1 MDPKIFSMYDIRGIY
16 PDQWNKED
24 AFLLGQAFGTFFQ
37 RNKINT
43 IFLGHDNRLS
53 SPEINQEVS
62 KGLLKTGCQVID
74 LGTVIVPMIYFSWH
88 HFDANATLMITA
100 SHNPPQYNGIKSSIQ
115 KKAIFADQ
123 LQKIREITLKK
134 DFLKGTGKKEKKDII
149 TPYIQLLKEKIH
161 LQKPLKIIIDTG
173 NGTAG
178 PFTSKIFKNIGCQ
191 VTSLFAESDG
201 SFPNHQPYPQKPE
214 FYQELKNQLQNN
226 QYDLGLA
233 FDGDGDRIGVYNA
246 NGDFIENDVIAA
258 IFAKDICQKHPGA
271 KIVLNVSTTLAVL
284 ETIEKHGGQPILWHT
299 GYPFI
304 TQKMRETDAVF
315 GGEIS
320 GHFFFRDQYYG
331 FDDAIYSALR
341 LLEIIASGK
350 SLNQLI
356 ADIPRYHQI
365 PEFRIPVP
373 QNIDKY
379 RLAKKIGQDIEKSH
393 PEAKILNVDGI
404 RFSFENSWG
413 LIRPSNTEPL
423 LSGRAEGKTKKEL
436 NKIREIINQK
446 FEKFGIKEKI

>member
-16 PDQWNKED
+16 PDQWNKKD
-24 AFLLGQAFGTFFQ
+24 AFLLGQTFGTFFQ

-53 SPEINQEVS
+53 SPEVNQEVS
-62 KGLLKTGCQVID
+62 NGLLKTGCQVID
-74 LGTVIVPMIYFSWH
+74 LDTIIVPMIYFSWH

-100 SHNPPQYNGIKSSIQ
+100 SHNPPQYNGIKSSIW

-134 DFLKGTGKKEKKDII
+134 DFLKGTGKKEKKDVVA
-149 TPYIQLLKEKIH
+149 PYIQLLKEKVR
-161 LQKPLKIIIDTG
+161 LQKPLRIIIDTG

-178 PFTSKIFKNIGCQ
+178 LFTAKIFKNAGCQ
-191 VTSLFAESDG
+191 VTSLFVESDG

-233 FDGDGDRIGVYNA
+233 FDGDGDRIGVYNT
-246 NGDFIENDVIAA
+246 NGDFIENDIIAA

-304 TQKMRETDAVF
+304 AQKMKEIGAIF

-320 GHFFFRDQYYG
+320 GHFFFSDQYYG
-331 FDDAIYSALR
+331 F
-341 LLEIIASGK
+341 
-350 SLNQLI
+350 LI
-356 ADIPRYHQI
+356 SI
-365 PEFRIPVP
+365 
-373 QNIDKY
+373 
-379 RLAKKIGQDIEKSH
+379 
-393 PEAKILNVDGI
+393 
-404 RFSFENSWG
+404 
-413 LIRPSNTEPL
+413 
-423 LSGRAEGKTKKEL
+423 
-436 NKIREIINQK
+436 
-446 FEKFGIKEKI
+446 

>member
-1 MDPKIFSMYDIRGIY
+1 VDPKIFSTYDIRGIY
-16 PDQWNKED
+16 FDQWNRED

-37 RNKINT
+37 KNKVNT
-43 IFLGHDNRLS
+43 VFLGHDNRLS
-53 SPEINQEVS
+53 SPEINQEVGN
-62 KGLLKTGCQVID
+62 GLLKTGCQVID
-74 LGTVIVPMIYFSWH
+74 LGTIIVPMIYFSWH

-100 SHNPPQYNGIKSSIQ
+100 SHNPPQYNGIKSSIL
-115 KKAIFADQ
+115 KKVIFADQ
-123 LQKIREITLKK
+123 LQKIKEITLKK
-134 DFLKGTGKKEKKDII
+134 NFIKGAGKKEKKDIVA
-149 TPYIQLLKEKIH
+149 PYIKLLKEKIH
-161 LQKPLKIIIDTG
+161 LQKPLKIVIDTG

-178 PFTSKIFKNIGCQ
+178 LFTAKIFKNAGCH
-191 VTSLFAESDG
+191 VTSLFAKSDG
-201 SFPNHQPYPQKPE
+201 SFPNHQPYPQKSE
-214 FYQELKNQLQNN
+214 FYQKLKNQLQNS

-233 FDGDGDRIGVYNA
+233 FDGDGDRIGIYDA
-246 NGDFIENDVIAA
+246 NGNFIENDVIAA

-271 KIVLNVSTTLAVL
+271 KIVLNVSATLAVL
-284 ETIEKHGGQPILWHT
+284 ETIRKYGGQPILWHT

-304 TQKMRETDAVF
+304 TQKMKEIDAVF

-320 GHFFFRDQYYG
+320 GHFFFRDRYYG

-356 ADIPRYHQI
+356 ADIPHYYQI

-379 RLAKKIGQDIEKSH
+379 QLAQKIGQDIKKSH
-393 PEAKILNVDGI
+393 PEVEILNIDGA

-413 LIRPSNTEPL
+413 LVRPSNTEPL

-436 NKIREIINQK
+436 DKIRKIINQK
-446 FEKFGIKEKI
+446 LEKFGIKEKI

>member
-1 MDPKIFSMYDIRGIY
+1 MDPKIFSTYDIRGIY
-16 PDQWNKED
+16 PDQWDKKD

-37 RNKINT
+37 RNKVNT
-43 IFLGHDNRLS
+43 VFLGRDNRLS
-53 SPEINQEVS
+53 GPVISREVS
-62 KGLLKTGCQVID
+62 EGLLKTGCRVID

-100 SHNPPQYNGIKSSIQ
+100 SHNPPQYNGIKSSIR
-115 KKAIFADQ
+115 KKVIFANQ
-123 LQKIREITLKK
+123 LQGIKKITLKK
-134 DFLKGTGKKEKKDII
+134 DFLKEAGKKDKKDIV
-149 TPYIQLLKEKIH
+149 TPYIQLLKEKVH

-173 NGTAG
+173 NGTTGLFAA
-178 PFTSKIFKNIGCQ
+178 KIFKNAGCQ

-233 FDGDGDRIGVYNA
+233 FDGDGDRIGVYNT
-246 NGDFIENDVIAA
+246 NGDFIENDVAA
-258 IFAKDICQKHPGA
+258 VIFAKDICQKHPGA
-271 KIVLNVSTTLAVL
+271 KIVLNVSATLAVL
-284 ETIEKHGGQPILWHT
+284 ETIKKYGGQPILWHT

-304 TQKMRETDAVF
+304 TQKMEEIDAIF

-320 GHFFFRDQYYG
+320 GHFFFRDRYFG

-350 SLNQLI
+350 SLSQLI
-356 ADIPRYHQI
+356 ADIPHYCQI

-373 QNIDKY
+373 QNMDKHQ
-379 RLAKKIGQDIEKSH
+379 LAKKIGQDIEKTH
-393 PEAKILNVDGI
+393 PKAKILNVDGT

-413 LIRPSNTEPL
+413 LIRHSNTEPL

-436 NKIREIINQK
+436 DKIREIINRK